1 MIRIVIADD
10 HAIVRTG
17 VRAILSTKGDVTI
30 AAEAADGRA
39 ALDAVAQHR
48 PDVLVIDLTMPEL
61 NGMEAIGRVRALSPM
76 TKVLVL
82 SMHAAP
88 EFVRPALRAGALG
101 YVVKGAGLDD
111 LVTAIRTVAAGE
123 RFLDAQANASSLN
136 EDFEPESADDLERL
150 TPREREVLQLV
161 AEGFTNR
168 EIGERIGI
176 AAKTVDVHRTSLMKK
191 LDLHSAA
198 ALTRFALRRGLISQE

>member
-10 HAIVRTG
+10 HAIVRAG

-61 NGMEAIGRVRALSPM
+61 NGMEAIGRVRALSPA

-198 ALTRFALRRGLISQE
+198 ALTRFALRRGLISHE

>member
-10 HAIVRTG
+10 HAIVRAG

-198 ALTRFALRRGLISQE
+198 ALTRFALRRGLISHE

>member
-1 MIRIVIADD
+1 MIRIVVADD
-10 HAIVRTG
+10 HAIVRAG
-17 VRAILSTKGDVTI
+17 VRAILQSKGDVVI
-30 AAEAADGRA
+30 AAEADSGRT
-39 ALDAVAQHR
+39 ALEAVARHR

-61 NGMEAIGRVRALSPM
+61 NGMEAIGRVRALSPA

-101 YVVKGAGLDD
+101 YVVKGSGLDD
-111 LVTAIRTVAAGE
+111 LVLAIRTVAAGE
-123 RFLDAQANASSLN
+123 RFLDTQAHAASLN

-168 EIGERIGI
+168 EIAERLGV

-191 LDLHSAA
+191 LDLHSAQ
-198 ALTRFALRRGLISQE
+198 ALTRFALRRGLIGNE

>member
-10 HAIVRTG
+10 HAVVRAG
-17 VRAILSTKGDVTI
+17 VRAILSNKGDVTI
-30 AAEAADGRA
+30 AAEAADGRE
-39 ALDAVAQHR
+39 ALDAVARHR

-61 NGMEAIGRVRALSPM
+61 NGMEAIGRVRALSPS

-136 EDFEPESADDLERL
+136 EDFEPESADDLDRL

-198 ALTRFALRRGLISQE
+198 ALTRFAMRRGLISQE

>member
-10 HAIVRTG
+10 HAIVRAG

>member
-10 HAIVRTG
+10 HAIVRAG

-61 NGMEAIGRVRALSPM
+61 NGMEAIGRVRTLSPT